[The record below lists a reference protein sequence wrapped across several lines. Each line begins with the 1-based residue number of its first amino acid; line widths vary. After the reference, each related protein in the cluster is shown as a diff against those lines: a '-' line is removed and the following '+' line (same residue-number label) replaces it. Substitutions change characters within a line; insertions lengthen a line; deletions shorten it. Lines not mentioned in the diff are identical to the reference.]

1 MKNFDRFCDLF
12 FNFADPTLKKYFDT
26 ISSNRT
32 LNVKGQGFCYDE
44 YTPGFDESEVRSALL
59 GTLMNS
65 PEYLKFQDRI
75 AREFNVKD
83 KTFNLCER
91 PFSLNITKE
100 IKRILSVSMMAL
112 GTFTS
117 HTKLKNDD
125 VMINDLKRIFH
136 LSTEINHKVKII
148 VKTHKL
154 IMNRKILS
162 IRGNNLIIDMNNDKP
177 DSTTIL
183 LTVTGRDNS
192 SQKDPLRTTSIFMGI
207 LSIIKKDL
215 SYEILD
221 IEYPCGCED
230 YLEYERNLYSFTD
243 YASEKFFFTAEELE
257 KITYF
262 TSKLNSSDIN
272 NIHFAVEKFM
282 SSNNRKSTYDK
293 ILDLVIAME
302 ILLGKG
308 ESVDSIK
315 YKICNRI
322 MNCLSS
328 DTKERQELYTKITNI
343 YDTRSKIV
351 HGSLQKRKAKK
362 DFDSC
367 VNNISYF
374 REIIRL
380 VFRIFIKYVNN
391 KMNHQEII
399 RKLDFDVRDIFDTD
413 LSNIKWL
420 D

>member
-1 MKNFDRFCDLF
+1 
-12 FNFADPTLKKYFDT
+12 
-26 ISSNRT
+26 
-32 LNVKGQGFCYDE
+32 
-44 YTPGFDESEVRSALL
+44 
-59 GTLMNS
+59 MNS